1 MGVGPFELLLLVSVV
16 LVLWAVVRVCR
27 RVGWC
32 GWLALLAL
40 IPGVNIV
47 FLLVLAWEALPR
59 AGSSRWFTPFAI
71 VPLAGGLMFV
81 LLAFSRW
88 PTVETLR
95 PPPNL
100 AGVFAPLEARAVGST
115 RSKES

>member
-1 MGVGPFELLLLVSVV
+1 MGVGPFELLLVV
-16 LVLWAVVRVCR
+16 AVVVVLWAVVRVCR
-27 RVGWC
+27 RVGWP

-40 IPGVNIV
+40 IPGVNMAFV
-47 FLLVLAWEALPR
+47 LVLAWEALPR
-59 AGSSRWFTPFAI
+59 AGRSRWFSPFAI
-71 VPLAGGLMFV
+71 VPLANALMFL

-95 PPPNL
+95 PLNL
-100 AGVFAPLEARAVGST
+100 AGVFGPLQATPVGNT